1 MTRTIRSSLVKN
13 WSRLVGRVLYK
24 SSVGHDLK
32 KIQPADKERI
42 IRGIE
47 ATLQEEPRSGEPLH
61 GEFEGLFKLRV
72 GDYRVVYA
80 LSGRDVLVLMIRH
93 RSKAYD

>member
-1 MTRTIRSSLVKN
+1 
-13 WSRLVGRVLYK
+13 LVGRVLYK
-24 SSVGHDLK
+24 SSVSHDLK

-47 ATLQEEPRSGEPLH
+47 STLQEEPRSGEPLH

-80 LSGRDVLVLMIRH
+80 LSGRDVLVLRIRP
-93 RSKAYD
+93 RSKAYG